1 MVEAVKVG
9 RIDAEGV
16 FVALPGFVKLAPGL
30 EDQAADVC
38 QVVAD
43 RRP

>member
-1 MVEAVKVG
+1 MVEAVEVS
-9 RIDAEGV
+9 RVDAEGV
-16 FVALPGFVKLAPGL
+16 FVALPGIVKLTPGL
-30 EDQAADVC
+30 EDQAADVR